1 KRRTYLVLGRVLI
14 VRVKNKEIITKKY
27 KIILGAILA
36 VCLIFYINYN
46 KWISYFGFVDIRE
59 LKHVDDQYTVTVE
72 ADFGVKTSV
81 VKESD
86 TFTVYE
92 NERPTE
98 GNITM
103 IWDRLDEGETY
114 HVSMKTYEKR
124 DNFELKSIYMD

>member
-1 KRRTYLVLGRVLI
+1 MG
-14 VRVKNKEIITKKY
+14 VKNKRTITKKN

-46 KWISYFGFVDIRE
+46 QWISSFGFVDIRE
-59 LKHVDDQYTVTVE
+59 LKHVDDQYTVTIE
-72 ADFGVKTSV
+72 GDFGVKTSV
-81 VKESD
+81 FKEGD

-114 HVSMKTYEKR
+114 HVSMKTYDKR
-124 DNFELKSIYMD
+124 DNFELQSIYMD